1 MTPNRYFNAS
11 VVGDNVTNVYMAWL
25 DGRAAKSNP
34 LLEATN
40 ALAKVTGRQPES
52 PDWSHDGAIL
62 GGQDFVEEVVQN
74 DLSANMPLMSVWLQN
89 WPGTRL
95 QTGAYGVS
103 LHRLWW
109 NWEPDM
115 TLYPTWARW
124 VPHLQSTYGVR
135 TMSYINTFLTNV
147 STKSTGYNTSFY
159 EIAVS
164 EGRFVAN
171 AQPAMVSTI
180 DWLKK
185 LVKKQYYSV
194 PISGM
199 MQDCAYPV
207 VSDTIDPRVFHNDYP
222 TLWATLLRDVM
233 TELGFQNDT
242 IAAPAPF
249 QPNTR
254 TCSGL
259 VTRTLTN
266 ISDGMRAV
274 ISSTLH
280 VGFGTHSDIGGYTNT
295 SATVGS
301 ITRNT
306 ALLGRWGELGA
317 FSGTAFRT
325 HEGNI
330 PQMNAQAFNARLFR
344 SLNPYR
350 LPLLDEYQMN
360 DWPLVR
366 HPMVYSSNDSVARA
380 VIAGW
385 ARLSS
390 SVEVY
395 MYLPLLQ
402 VDSQGT
408 TVNSTAFAYKHLWSG
423 EEFAPGQTVR
433 VDASWGK
440 PGVFM
445 RWPVTEKEGL
455 QLQQLWEFG
464 VAENA
469 TALLTEA

>member
-1 MTPNRYFNAS
+1 
-11 VVGDNVTNVYMAWL
+11 
-25 DGRAAKSNP
+25 
-34 LLEATN
+34 
-40 ALAKVTGRQPES
+40 
-52 PDWSHDGAIL
+52 
-62 GGQDFVEEVVQN
+62 
-74 DLSANMPLMSVWLQN
+74 MPLMSVWLQN

-124 VPHLQSTYGVR
+124 VPHLQSTSGVR

-194 PISGM
+194 PIFGM
-199 MQDCAYPV
+199 MQDCGQYLSV
-207 VSDTIDPRVFHNDYP
+207 DDSQH
-222 TLWATLLRDVM
+222 
-233 TELGFQNDT
+233 
-242 IAAPAPF
+242 
-249 QPNTR
+249 
-254 TCSGL
+254 
-259 VTRTLTN
+259 
-266 ISDGMRAV
+266 
-274 ISSTLH
+274 SSCRC
-280 VGFGTHSDIGGYTNT
+280 FGTHSDIGGYTNT

-350 LPLLDEYQMN
+350 LPLLD
-360 DWPLVR
+360 DRACR
-366 HPMVYSSNDSVARA
+366 HRWLGEALYVAPVYD
-380 VIAGW
+380 
-385 ARLSS
+385 LSAS

-455 QLQQLWEFG
+455 QLQQLWEFV

>member
-1 MTPNRYFNAS
+1 MSQARATTADYALGPFTVTVDTDASSVTIVNGVGDQVWKCGVGRGEEPVTTYFNENAS
-11 VVGDNVTNVYMAWL
+11 ISGAFDGGSLLTTYTDVGSLTTSHGRWVVLDGTKWL

-124 VPHLQSTYGVR
+124 VPHLQSTSGVR

-171 AQPAMVSTI
+171 AQPAMV
-180 DWLKK
+180 
-185 LVKKQYYSV
+185 KQYYSV

-199 MQDCAYPV
+199 MQDCGEYLSV
-207 VSDTIDPRVFHNDYP
+207 DDSQH
-222 TLWATLLRDVM
+222 
-233 TELGFQNDT
+233 
-242 IAAPAPF
+242 
-249 QPNTR
+249 
-254 TCSGL
+254 
-259 VTRTLTN
+259 
-266 ISDGMRAV
+266 
-274 ISSTLH
+274 SSCRC
-280 VGFGTHSDIGGYTNT
+280 FGTHSDIGGYTNT

-385 ARLSS
+385 ARLF
-390 SVEVY
+390 
-395 MYLPLLQ
+395 
-402 VDSQGT
+402 DSQGT

-455 QLQQLWEFG
+455 QLQQLWEFV